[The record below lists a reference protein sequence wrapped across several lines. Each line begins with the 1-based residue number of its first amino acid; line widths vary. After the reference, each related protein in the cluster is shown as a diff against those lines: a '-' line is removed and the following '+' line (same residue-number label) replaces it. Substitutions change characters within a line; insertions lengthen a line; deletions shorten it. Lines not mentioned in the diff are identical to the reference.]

1 MRKSLRT
8 MTRNPVTMATAYE
21 DQSQGGNEELV
32 IPDSFDQLSYDEV
45 KGLYG
50 QAVEAFD
57 ALYAEAGEGD
67 LSSERVEALS
77 SLTDGIEALASE
89 LGKRDE
95 EAATRAEAAAELA
108 NRVKLSAN
116 TEDDQDD
123 ETDEADDTAEDSN
136 DDTDNGDDDQDENT
150 SEDEGAAETV
160 TASGAA
166 PRKEVRLPLSSLSR
180 KAPKAPAK
188 EEAAAPK
195 MSDVVYAAGDGTGF
209 AAGEGLDWNGVGKAV
224 DRKLSSYNASQYAS
238 AASRGRH
245 MREQHS
251 IFAVRRD
258 MPEDLTISS
267 TDREHV
273 DTVISR
279 AVDESRLPGG
289 GLVAAGGW
297 CAPSETLYDLL
308 ELESR
313 DGLLSLPEV
322 GIARGGISFTTGPSF
337 ADIYSQ
343 IVGFSFTEENDINGE
358 YEAGSDG
365 NVVGPKPCYH
375 IECPEFDEVRLEAD
389 GLCIT
394 AGLLQQRGYPEVI
407 ARTVRG
413 ALTAHEHRINAN
425 MIQRLVSGSTAV
437 TLPTQQ
443 AGTAAPLLS
452 AIELQ
457 VEHYKYAHRLSRG
470 TTLEAVLP
478 FWVRGAVRSDLSR
491 RLGVELLSVS
501 NSQIDGWFRERGINP
516 QFVYNWQNL
525 DTNTAGEFT
534 SWPTEVTF
542 LLYAAGTWVRGSSDI
557 ITLDTIYDSTLLAQN
572 DYTAL
577 FTEEGWLVAKRGFD
591 SRAVTVGIEAD
602 GATHMGIEIEHDGT
616 KAEAPV
622 EGGA

>member
-8 MTRNPVTMATAYE
+8 MTRTPVTMATAYE
-21 DQSQGGNEELV
+21 DQSQGGNEDLV
-32 IPDSFDQLSYDEV
+32 IPDNFDTLSYDEV

-57 ALYAEAGEGD
+57 TLYADNGEGD
-67 LSSERVEALS
+67 LSTERVEALA

-116 TEDDQDD
+116 TDNG
-123 ETDEADDTAEDSN
+123 EADEDADADADADSN
-136 DDTDNGDDDQDENT
+136 DDNADEDNADEAPSTD
-150 SEDEGAAETV
+150 EDEGAAQTV
-160 TASGAA
+160 TASAKPAA
-166 PRKEVRLPLSSLSR
+166 RKEVRLPLSSLSR
-180 KAPKAPAK
+180 QAPKAPTP
-188 EEAAAPK
+188 EETAPS
-195 MSDVVYAAGDGTGF
+195 MSDVVFSSGEGTGF
-209 AAGEGLDWNGVGKAV
+209 AAGEGLGWNDIGKAI
-224 DRKLSSYNASQYAS
+224 DRKLASHNASQYAT
-238 AASRGRH
+238 ANARGRH

-251 IFAVRRD
+251 IFSVRRNV
-258 MPEDLTISS
+258 PAELTISS

-273 DTVISR
+273 DSVISR

-322 GIARGGISFTTGPSF
+322 GISRGGIQFTTGPSF

-343 IVGFSFTEENDINGE
+343 IVGFHFTEQNDI
-358 YEAGSDG
+358 DG
-365 NVVGPKPCYH
+365 NYGPDGAEGNKPCYH
-375 IECPEFDEVRLEAD
+375 IECPDFEEVRLDVD

-425 MIQRLVSGSTAV
+425 MIQKLVSGSTAV
-437 TLPTQQ
+437 TLPTVQ
-443 AGTAAPLLS
+443 AGTAAPLLT

-457 VEHYKYAHRLSRG
+457 VEHYKYAHRLGRG
-470 TTLEAVLP
+470 TTLEAVFP

-491 RLGVELLSVS
+491 RLGVDLLSVA

-516 QFVYNWQNL
+516 QFVYNWQNI
-525 DTNTAGEFT
+525 DTNAAGSFT
-534 SWPTEVTF
+534 SWPTEVSF

-557 ITLDTIYDSTLLAQN
+557 ITLDTIYDSTLLGQN

-591 SRAVTVGIEAD
+591 SRVVTVGIEAD
-602 GATHMGIEIEHDGT
+602 GATHMGIEIEADGT
-616 KAEAPV
+616 KGVEEAPA
-622 EGGA
+622 G

>member
-8 MTRNPVTMATAYE
+8 MTRTPVTMATAYE

-32 IPDSFDQLSYDEV
+32 IPDNFDTLSYDEV

-57 ALYAEAGEGD
+57 TLYADNGEGD
-67 LSSERVEALS
+67 LSTERVESLA

-95 EAATRAEAAAELA
+95 EAATRAETAAELA

-116 TEDDQDD
+116 TDDGEADEDAPA
-123 ETDEADDTAEDSN
+123 DEADADSN
-136 DDTDNGDDDQDENT
+136 EDNADEDNADEAPSTD
-150 SEDEGAAETV
+150 EDEGAAQTV
-160 TASGAA
+160 TASAKPAA
-166 PRKEVRLPLSSLSR
+166 RKEVRLPLSSLSR
-180 KAPKAPAK
+180 QAPKAPTP
-188 EEAAAPK
+188 EETAPA
-195 MSDVVYAAGDGTGF
+195 MSDVVFSSGEGTGF
-209 AAGEGLDWNGVGKAV
+209 AAGEGLGWNDIGKAV
-224 DRKLSSYNASQYAS
+224 DRKLASHNASQYAS
-238 AASRGRH
+238 ANARGRH

-251 IFAVRRD
+251 IFSVRRNV
-258 MPEDLTISS
+258 PAELTITSS
-267 TDREHV
+267 DREHV
-273 DTVISR
+273 DSVISR

-322 GIARGGISFTTGPSF
+322 GISRGGIQFTTGPSF

-343 IVGFSFTEENDINGE
+343 FPGFSFTEQQDIDGTYDPENPEDT
-358 YEAGSDG
+358 DG
-365 NVVGPKPCYH
+365 VKPCYR
-375 IECPEFDEVRLEAD
+375 IECPDFEEVRLDVD
-389 GLCIT
+389 GLCIQS
-394 AGLLQQRGYPEVI
+394 GLLMQRGYPEVI

-425 MIQRLVSGSTAV
+425 MIQKLVAGSTEV
-437 TLPTQQ
+437 TLPTVQ
-443 AGTAAPLLS
+443 AGTAAPLLT

-457 VEHYKYAHRLSRG
+457 VEHYKYTHRLSRG
-470 TTLEAVLP
+470 TTLEAVFP

-491 RLGVELLSVS
+491 RMGVDLMSVA

-516 QFVYNWQNL
+516 QFVYNWQNI
-525 DTNTAGEFT
+525 DTNAAGSFT
-534 SWPTEVTF
+534 SWPSEVSF

-557 ITLDTIYDSTLLAQN
+557 ITLDTIYDSTLLGRN

-591 SRAVTVGIEAD
+591 SRVVTVGIEAD
-602 GATHMGIEIEHDGT
+602 GATHMGIEIEADGT
-616 KAEAPV
+616 KGVEEAPA
-622 EGGA
+622 G